1 MQSDCSN
8 KTSSVQNNSLL
19 LLLNTE
25 RLQQIADYDLFI
37 KLFLEAPFVRYRMTY
52 LIIII
57 DQCIVVITQT
67 FKVDE
72 CNFVKTA
79 VIIGTK
85 QLFTSVFLL

>member
-1 MQSDCSN
+1 LCCEVVVLCWS
-8 KTSSVQNNSLL
+8 
-19 LLLNTE
+19 LNTE

-37 KLFLEAPFVRYRMTY
+37 KLFLEAPFVRFRMTY

-72 CNFVKTA
+72 FNFVKTA

-85 QLFTSVFLL
+85 QLFTSVLFSMCCEVVVRF